1 MKINFLKK
9 ASVSLIALSMLV
21 PNGMWNV
28 KAQSRVDNLLSK
40 MTLRQKI
47 TQMMMVDFRYWDEDV
62 TDNVEK
68 KEFTVMNPQVQKIVE
83 DYDFGSIIYFAQN
96 IKETGQSLQLSMDL
110 QKAAT
115 KDNGIPLLISAD
127 QEGGTVYRLGSGTA
141 LPGNMALGATG
152 DVKNA
157 ELAGE
162 IIGSELQAVGINTDL
177 APVVDVNNNANN
189 PVIGLRSYS
198 DDAETVGKMASATIK
213 GLSKYNVIGCAK
225 HFPGHGDTATD
236 SHYGLPK
243 VDKTKE
249 ELMNNELKPYKVAID
264 QGIEMIMSAHI
275 LYPQL
280 DNQKVLSNKTGKE
293 ENVPATLSKTILTDL
308 LKGEMGFNGVI
319 CTDAMNMKGI
329 SDTFDQVQA
338 VKLAIHA
345 GVDIICMPC
354 VLYNLEDV
362 KNLDKIIEGV
372 EKAVQSGEI
381 KESRLDDACRRI
393 LTLKEQKGI
402 LDWKESDYS
411 LEKAEAIVGGEKNRN
426 LEREIA
432 AKAVTLI
439 KNENNVLPLHVH
451 EDSKVLMLCP
461 YDNER
466 AQMIMGWNRAKE
478 AGLIPETAE
487 VDVVR
492 FNDKS
497 TVESL
502 KEKLDWADTY
512 IINSEISR
520 ADRMLYK
527 HWLSSKVNDWTTYA
541 KENNKTSI
549 VMSVDKPYDVQLYDN
564 ADAILAVYGCKGSSV
579 DVTEALTG
587 GTTTSKAAYGPNI
600 IAGVEVALGVFG
612 ASGKLP
618 VNIPKIDAKTATYTD
633 QVLFERGY
641 GLTYE
646 SLLIDTT
653 VLEQKINEYSK
664 LDATQYTPDSWK
676 AFSATLK
683 EAQALLQ
690 KEDVRQSMIDQMLAT
705 LEKDY
710 NALVKVADTT
720 KAEEIIKK
728 YEKVENKNYTDAS
741 WKTFKNAL
749 EKAKALVKDK
759 NTTQEELNQAI
770 LTLEKAYKGL
780 ETTTTIDKQETPN
793 NEETINK
800 QETTNQGVA
809 TGASSNAGIIWAILV
824 ISGIAVVAVLINK
837 KRKSK

>member
-1 MKINFLKK
+1 MNTNFLKK
-9 ASVSLIALSMLV
+9 TGISLIALAMLV
-21 PNGMWNV
+21 PNGAWSV
-28 KAQSRVDNLLSK
+28 KAQSRADQLLSK
-40 MTLRQKI
+40 MSLRQKI
-47 TQMMMVDFRYWDEDV
+47 TQMMMVDFRYWDEDL

-68 KEFTVMNPQVQKIVE
+68 KEFTTMNPQVQKIVE

-96 IKETGQSLQLSMDL
+96 IKETGQSLKLSMDL

-115 KDNGIPLLISAD
+115 KDHGIPLLISAD

-152 DVKNA
+152 DTKNA

-198 DDAETVGKMASATIK
+198 DDAKTVGEMASSTIK

-243 VDKTKE
+243 VDKTKA
-249 ELMNNELKPYKVAID
+249 ELMNNELMPYKVAID

-280 DNQKVLSNKTGKE
+280 DNHKVMSDKTGKLE
-293 ENVPATLSKTILTDL
+293 SVPATLSKPILTDL
-308 LKGEMGFNGVI
+308 LKGEMGFDGVI

-338 VKLAIHA
+338 VKLAISA
-345 GVDIICMPC
+345 GADIICMPT
-354 VLYNLEDV
+354 VLYNLDDV
-362 KNLDKIIEGV
+362 KNLDRIIEGV
-372 EKAVQSGEI
+372 EKAVKSGDI

-393 LTLKEQKGI
+393 LTLKERKGI

-411 LEKAEAIVGGEKNRN
+411 LEKAEAVVGGEKNRN

-432 AKAVTLI
+432 AKAVTVV
-439 KNENNVLPLHVH
+439 KNEKNALPLRVQ
-451 EDSKVLMLCP
+451 ENSKVLMLCP

-466 AQMIMGWNRAKE
+466 AQMIMGWNRAKK

-487 VDVVR
+487 VDIVR

-502 KEKLDWADTY
+502 KDKLDWADTY

-527 HWLSSKVNDWTTYA
+527 HWLSSKVNDWSTYA
-541 KENNKTSI
+541 KENGKTSI

-587 GTTTSKAAYGPNI
+587 GTITSKAAYGPNI
-600 IAGVEVALGVFG
+600 VAGVEVALGVFG

-618 VNIPKIDAKTATYTD
+618 VNIPKIDPETTTYTD

-646 SLLIDTT
+646 SLIVDQTT
-653 VLEQKINEYSK
+653 LEEKVKEYSA
-664 LDATQYTPDSWK
+664 LDESKYTPNSWK
-676 AFSATLK
+676 VFTATLK
-683 EAQALLQ
+683 EAQTLLQ
-690 KEDVRQSMIDQMLAT
+690 KENVKQSEIDQMVAT
-705 LEKDY
+705 LEKAY
-710 NALVKVADTT
+710 KGLVKVADTT
-720 KAEEIIKK
+720 KAKDIIHQ
-728 YEKVENKNYTDAS
+728 YEKTENKNYTDAS
-741 WKTFKNAL
+741 WKNFTNAL
-749 EKAKALVKDK
+749 EKVKALVNDK
-759 NTTQEELNQAI
+759 NTTQEELDQAI
-770 LTLEKAYKGL
+770 VTLEKAYKGL
-780 ETTTTIDKQETPN
+780 ETKNADQQEVTNPN
-793 NEETINK
+793 VN
-800 QETTNQGVA
+800 
-809 TGASSNAGIIWAILV
+809 TGASANTGIVWAILV
-824 ISGIAVVAVLINK
+824 ISGVAVIAVLVNK
-837 KRKSK
+837 KRNNK